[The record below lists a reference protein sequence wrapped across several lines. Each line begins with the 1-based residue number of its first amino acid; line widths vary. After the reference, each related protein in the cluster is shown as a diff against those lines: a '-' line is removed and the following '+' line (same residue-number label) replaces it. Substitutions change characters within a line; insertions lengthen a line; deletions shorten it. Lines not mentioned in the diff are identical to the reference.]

1 MFLLVPAY
9 PGCPGQTA
17 VKWLLLLLYCT
28 FTYLFIYL
36 YIYLFMYVGHLNEIG
51 TNSKY
56 RGPVMAITQPITS
69 VSGKDRLVYI
79 RLAFFVRIKCL
90 RFSRNA
96 CVFLDFIILGKVQ
109 SPLTRPTPSF
119 FKIKFHFKNMKFYS
133 VSQRIRRRHKNKH

>member
-1 MFLLVPAY
+1 
-9 PGCPGQTA
+9 
-17 VKWLLLLLYCT
+17 
-28 FTYLFIYL
+28 
-36 YIYLFMYVGHLNEIG
+36 
-51 TNSKY
+51 
-56 RGPVMAITQPITS
+56 

-119 FKIKFHFKNMKFYS
+119 FKIKFYSKIYNSTMQIKADEEGTKINTEVNERVLKNIGT
-133 VSQRIRRRHKNKH
+133 R